1 MKQRE
6 LKFRA
11 WDVVDKVM
19 KDSFTLRSLVGGYD
33 CGYRVDKDLPF
44 IDEEDENNPDT
55 IIMQFTGLRD
65 KDGKEIY
72 EGDIIQKRMD
82 GDDSRILETIVMEW
96 VPEQWT
102 EEGFMTGFSQLWTT
116 AEQYEIIG
124 NVWENPELIEQ

>member
-19 KDSFTLRSLVGGYD
+19 KDSFTLCNLIGGYD

-55 IIMQFTGLRD
+55 IIMQYTGLKD
-65 KDGKEIY
+65 KDGREVY
-72 EGDIIQKRMD
+72 EGDVVRYKDRYVDGFRDAEVAFDECGWRLD
-82 GDDSRILETIVMEW
+82 GDLMSDWRYGSSSFEV
-96 VPEQWT
+96 
-102 EEGFMTGFSQLWTT
+102 
-116 AEQYEIIG
+116 IG
-124 NVWENPELIEQ
+124 NIYENPELLEQ